1 MGLRELT
8 LDEVEVE
15 LTIDTDEH
23 GPEGCFATDEPDK
36 DEELV
41 REIRERVASGD
52 VWAWC
57 TVTVEA
63 RWNGFV
69 GTDVLGGCSY
79 KDEADFKEEGG
90 YYQQMVAEALDELN
104 RSIAEMDSRIS
115 ELRSPDVVRG
125 G

>member
-1 MGLRELT
+1 MGLRE

-15 LTIDTDEH
+15 LTIETDEH

-36 DEELV
+36 DGEMV
-41 REIRERVASGD
+41 REIRGRMVRGD

-57 TVTVEA
+57 VVTVEV
-63 RWNGFV
+63 RWKGFL
-69 GTDVLGGCSY
+69 GANCLGGCSY
-79 KDEADFKEEGG
+79 EDEKGFKEEGA

-104 RSIAEMDSRIS
+104 RSITEMDSRIS
-115 ELRSPDVVRG
+115 ELRSPDIVRG